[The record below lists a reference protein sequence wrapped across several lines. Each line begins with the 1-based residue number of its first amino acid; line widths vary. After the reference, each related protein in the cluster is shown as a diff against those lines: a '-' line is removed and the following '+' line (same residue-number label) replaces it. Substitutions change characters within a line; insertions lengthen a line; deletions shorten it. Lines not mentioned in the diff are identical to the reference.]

1 MNAPDQANTTSATA
15 VGTRLDRP
23 VERLSP
29 ERDQEGPR
37 GTYGCACV
45 SREARTCLIV
55 RYGYRESMTGSDER
69 CECMCHQW
77 DDDK

>member
-1 MNAPDQANTTSATA
+1 MKKERPHPSHDGGTPVDQR
-15 VGTRLDRP
+15 VGRLG
-23 VERLSP
+23 P
-29 ERDQEGPR
+29 ERDQDGPR

-77 DDDK
+77 DDDE

>member
-1 MNAPDQANTTSATA
+1 MA
-15 VGTRLDRP
+15 
-23 VERLSP
+23 
-29 ERDQEGPR
+29 GPR

-77 DDDK
+77 DDDE